1 MTGKTR
7 GKLQKRDPA
16 AEGVLPVH
24 VLSFSYQFL
33 KKAPHE
39 KSF

>member
-1 MTGKTR
+1 MPGKTR

-16 AEGVLPVH
+16 AEGVLPWY
-24 VLSFSYQFL
+24 VLSLPYQFL
-33 KKAPHE
+33 KKATYE